1 MSAGAGVAAGAK
13 TIKVLENS
21 AALLGLLAARGALS
35 QAEIARL
42 LGIPRPSVY
51 RLVEAMEVIGFVS
64 IDSDGAIRLG
74 LELLHLAQ
82 SALSQTPEL
91 RRAQGFLTE
100 LREQTGQTVYFGV
113 RRGAQIVC
121 LDRRDGATVNL
132 LVLSPGGTLPP
143 HAGALSRAI
152 VAFDDVFSK
161 RAVSH
166 QPFEPLTPHTLTT
179 AEQLEADAELTR
191 SRGFSLSDEDVT
203 IGVAALGVPVF
214 SATGQLAG
222 ALSVAGLRDE
232 IITNSDE
239 FYRLLDAAAR
249 GLGENLA
256 TT

>member
-1 MSAGAGVAAGAK
+1 
-13 TIKVLENS
+13 
-21 AALLGLLAARGALS
+21 
-35 QAEIARL
+35 
-42 LGIPRPSVY
+42 
-51 RLVEAMEVIGFVS
+51 
-64 IDSDGAIRLG
+64 
-74 LELLHLAQ
+74 
-82 SALSQTPEL
+82 
-91 RRAQGFLTE
+91 
-100 LREQTGQTVYFGV
+100 
-113 RRGAQIVC
+113 
-121 LDRRDGATVNL
+121 VNL

-152 VAFDDVFSK
+152 VAFDDEFRK